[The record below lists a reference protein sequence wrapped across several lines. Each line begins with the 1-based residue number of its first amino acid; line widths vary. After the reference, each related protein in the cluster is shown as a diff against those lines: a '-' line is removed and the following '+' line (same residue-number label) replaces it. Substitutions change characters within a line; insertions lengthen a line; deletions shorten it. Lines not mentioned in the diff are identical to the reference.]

1 MYRFLKFLH
10 LVGFALFL
18 GSILAH
24 IVEVRVQ
31 PSDVAPSVLAYV
43 YDTVSLSNLAITL
56 PGLALAVL
64 SGIGMTAVR
73 RRELPSQ
80 RWFWVHA
87 GLGVVLIAT
96 SAVIYN
102 AGERLKAAAAVLA
115 SGQAGQAVL
124 ANAASAEQVQRYVGL
139 LNTVIVVVSVS
150 LAVTQSRAAGRQR
163 LEPTKDQVS

>member
-10 LVGFALFL
+10 LVGFALLL

-31 PSDVAPSVLAYV
+31 PSAVTPAVFAYA
-43 YDTVSLSNLAITL
+43 YDTVSLGNLAITL

-64 SGIGMTAVR
+64 SGVGMAAVR

-80 RWFWVHA
+80 RWFQVHA

-96 SAVIYN
+96 SAVVYS
-102 AGERLKAAAAVLA
+102 AGERLKDAAAVLA
-115 SGQAGQAVL
+115 SGQASQAAL
-124 ANAASAEQVQRYVGL
+124 TNAASAEQVQRYVGL
-139 LNTVIVVVSVS
+139 LNIAIVVISVS
-150 LAVTQSRAAGRQR
+150 LAVSQSRAAGRRR
-163 LEPTKDQVS
+163 LEPTKD

>member
-31 PSDVAPSVLAYV
+31 PAAVTPAVLAYA
-43 YDTVSLSNLAITL
+43 YNTVSLSNLAVTL

-64 SGIGMTAVR
+64 SGFGMAAVR

-96 SAVIYN
+96 SAVIYT
-102 AGERLKAAAAVLA
+102 AGERLEEAAAVLA
-115 SGQAGQAVL
+115 SGQAGQAAL
-124 ANAASAEQVQRYVGL
+124 ANAASAEQVQRSVGF
-139 LNTVIVVVSVS
+139 LNIVIVVISVS
-150 LAVTQSRAAGRQR
+150 LAVAQSRAAGRQR
-163 LEPTKDQVS
+163 LEPTKD